1 LIKDFKDKFE
11 LVKKNK
17 ALLQKMIS
25 EPLINNLLNSAVH
38 ITKEYKKLSEEQI
51 EQIEQELKL
60 SKTALIEILI
70 LEDLINKIVKK
81 YENEQKRN

>member
-11 LVKKNK
+11 QVKKNK
-17 ALLQKMIS
+17 ALLQKMIA
-25 EPLINNLLNSAVH
+25 EPLINTLLNSAIH

-51 EQIEQELKL
+51 EQTKQEFKL
-60 SKTALIEILI
+60 SKTAIIEIMI